1 MTKLET
7 ITAED
12 LQNRT
17 YEPTHFLVDELI
29 PEGLHILA
37 GAPKIGKSWLALW
50 LCLCVSQGQPLWNFA
65 TTQGEALYLSLEDS
79 FQRIQT
85 RLFDLTEDAP
95 PTLHFAIMADT
106 LKHGLEQQIE
116 QFLTEHPD
124 TKLVVIDTLQRVR
137 GTGSDS
143 NLYAND
149 YQAIGLLKKLA
160 DKRHIAIILIHH
172 LRKLHDDDPMNM
184 ISGSTGLSGAAD
196 STFVLQKHSR
206 LANIASLHC
215 TGRDIPDRTLKLE
228 FGEEDHIWKLLED
241 SKPCGGAS
249 KISTLQIENLLSELL
264 QKEPEISAPAKALLE
279 KIDPAGIESWT
290 PNSFSHQ
297 IRKSVDTLRKNGIF
311 ASFRKSNG
319 ERLICLKRVDGADL
333 PTVEKKSTLSTL
345 RVCRAPAP
353 RREARVA
360 AVCGFLPRQRVCV
373 RRGRKAHVASTCG
386 QRGKTQVRNPEK
398 PRRGGKNPPVR
409 EEPASHLAS
418 RRRTGSLPN
427 ASNRAEAHT
436 HFMRTEE
443 NMRKNKQ
450 FSIRISAQDL
460 ETIRQKA
467 VQAHMSQSDYVTAC
481 CLGKRIVILDGLRE
495 VLRQQKAIGN
505 NLNQLTVLAN
515 MGKVQF
521 ANLDSAAQE
530 FSKINTALRELQE
543 GGAGRSQSSIS

>member
-106 LKHGLEQQIE
+106 LKRGLEQQIE
-116 QFLTEHPD
+116 QFLTDHPD

-137 GTGSDS
+137 SAGSDS

-149 YQAIGLLKKLA
+149 YQDIGLLKKLA
-160 DKRHIAIILIHH
+160 DKRHIAILLIHH

-196 STFVLQKHSR
+196 SAFVLQKHSR

-241 SKPCGGAS
+241 SKTCSGAS
-249 KISTLQIENLLSELL
+249 RISTLQLVHLFSALLSAD
-264 QKEPEISAPAKALLE
+264 PAYTGTPSALSA
-279 KIDPAGIESWT
+279 KIDPDGKLGITPKKVTRLALES
-290 PNSFSHQ
+290 
-297 IRKSVDTLRKNGIF
+297 VETLRENGIF
-311 ASFRKSNG
+311 VKTYRSNG
-319 ERLICLKRVDGADL
+319 KRLISLRSAESADL
-333 PTVEKKSTLSTL
+333 PTVEKID
-345 RVCRAPAP
+345 PID
-353 RREARVA
+353 
-360 AVCGFLPRQRVCV
+360 
-373 RRGRKAHVASTCG
+373 
-386 QRGKTQVRNPEK
+386 
-398 PRRGGKNPPVR
+398 
-409 EEPASHLAS
+409 PASRS
-418 RRRTGSLPN
+418 
-427 ASNRAEAHT
+427 
-436 HFMRTEE
+436 
-443 NMRKNKQ
+443 
-450 FSIRISAQDL
+450 SA
-460 ETIRQKA
+460 
-467 VQAHMSQSDYVTAC
+467 C
-481 CLGKRIVILDGLRE
+481 
-495 VLRQQKAIGN
+495 
-505 NLNQLTVLAN
+505 
-515 MGKVQF
+515 
-521 ANLDSAAQE
+521 AAP
-530 FSKINTALRELQE
+530 
-543 GGAGRSQSSIS
+543 

>member
-1 MTKLET
+1 MNKVHT

-17 YEPTHFLVDELI
+17 YEPTPFLVDELI

-50 LCLCVSQGQPLWNFA
+50 LCLCVAQGLPLWNFA
-65 TTQGEALYLSLEDS
+65 VAQGDVLYLSLEDS

-137 GTGSDS
+137 STGNDS

-149 YQAIGLLKKLA
+149 YQDIGLLKKLA
-160 DKRHIAIILIHH
+160 DSRHIAILLIHH

-196 STFVLQKHSR
+196 STFVLQKSSR

-228 FGEEDHIWKLLED
+228 FGEDDHVWKLLED
-241 SKPCGGAS
+241 SKTCSTAS
-249 KISTLQIENLLSELL
+249 KISMLQIENLLSELL

-279 KIDPAGIESWT
+279 KIDPAGSEGWT

-297 IRKSVDTLRKNGIF
+297 IRKSVDALRQNGISV
-311 ASFRKSNG
+311 SFRKSNG

-333 PTVEKKSTLSTL
+333 PTVEKI
-345 RVCRAPAP
+345 VPIDPAGAPSACTAP
-353 RREARVA
+353 
-360 AVCGFLPRQRVCV
+360 
-373 RRGRKAHVASTCG
+373 
-386 QRGKTQVRNPEK
+386 
-398 PRRGGKNPPVR
+398 
-409 EEPASHLAS
+409 
-418 RRRTGSLPN
+418 
-427 ASNRAEAHT
+427 
-436 HFMRTEE
+436 
-443 NMRKNKQ
+443 
-450 FSIRISAQDL
+450 
-460 ETIRQKA
+460 
-467 VQAHMSQSDYVTAC
+467 
-481 CLGKRIVILDGLRE
+481 
-495 VLRQQKAIGN
+495 
-505 NLNQLTVLAN
+505 
-515 MGKVQF
+515 
-521 ANLDSAAQE
+521 
-530 FSKINTALRELQE
+530 
-543 GGAGRSQSSIS
+543 

>member
-17 YEPTHFLVDELI
+17 YEPTHFLADELI

-50 LCLCVSQGQPLWNFA
+50 LCLCVAQGQALWNFT
-65 TTQGEALYLSLEDS
+65 TTQGEVLYLSLEDS
-79 FQRIQT
+79 FQHIQT

-116 QFLTEHPD
+116 QFLTEHPA

-149 YQAIGLLKKLA
+149 YQDIGILKQLA
-160 DKRHIAIILIHH
+160 DRRHIAILLIHH

-196 STFVLQKHSR
+196 STFVLQKSSR
-206 LANIASLHC
+206 LANVASLHC

-228 FGEEDHIWKLLED
+228 FGEEDHVWKLLED
-241 SKPCGGAS
+241 SKTCSGAS
-249 KISTLQIENLLSELL
+249 KISTLQLVHLFSELL
-264 QKEPEISAPAKALLE
+264 RADPTYLGSPSALSA
-279 KIDPAGIESWT
+279 KIDPVGSEGWS

-311 ASFRKSNG
+311 VSFRKSNG

-333 PTVEKKSTLSTL
+333 PTVEKIDPFDPVGVSSTRS
-345 RVCRAPAP
+345 AP
-353 RREARVA
+353 
-360 AVCGFLPRQRVCV
+360 
-373 RRGRKAHVASTCG
+373 
-386 QRGKTQVRNPEK
+386 
-398 PRRGGKNPPVR
+398 
-409 EEPASHLAS
+409 
-418 RRRTGSLPN
+418 
-427 ASNRAEAHT
+427 
-436 HFMRTEE
+436 
-443 NMRKNKQ
+443 
-450 FSIRISAQDL
+450 
-460 ETIRQKA
+460 
-467 VQAHMSQSDYVTAC
+467 
-481 CLGKRIVILDGLRE
+481 
-495 VLRQQKAIGN
+495 
-505 NLNQLTVLAN
+505 
-515 MGKVQF
+515 
-521 ANLDSAAQE
+521 
-530 FSKINTALRELQE
+530 
-543 GGAGRSQSSIS
+543 

>member
-50 LCLCVSQGQPLWNFA
+50 LCLCVAQGQALWNFA

-79 FQRIQT
+79 FQRIQM

-106 LKHGLEQQIE
+106 LKHGLDQQIE

-149 YQAIGLLKKLA
+149 YQDIGILKQLA
-160 DKRHIAIILIHH
+160 DRRHIAILLIHH

-196 STFVLQKHSR
+196 STFVLQKNSR

-228 FGEEDHIWKLLED
+228 FGEDDHVWKLLED
-241 SKPCGGAS
+241 SKTCSGAS
-249 KISTLQIENLLSELL
+249 KISTLQLVHLFSALLSAD
-264 QKEPEISAPAKALLE
+264 PTYSGTPSALSA
-279 KIDPAGIESWT
+279 KIDPDGKLGITPKKVTRLVLES
-290 PNSFSHQ
+290 
-297 IRKSVDTLRKNGIF
+297 VETLRENGVLVKTY
-311 ASFRKSNG
+311 RSNG
-319 ERLICLKRVDGADL
+319 KRLISLRNAESADL
-333 PTVEKKSTLSTL
+333 PTVEKIDPID
-345 RVCRAPAP
+345 PAGVSN
-353 RREARVA
+353 AR
-360 AVCGFLPRQRVCV
+360 
-373 RRGRKAHVASTCG
+373 
-386 QRGKTQVRNPEK
+386 
-398 PRRGGKNPPVR
+398 
-409 EEPASHLAS
+409 
-418 RRRTGSLPN
+418 
-427 ASNRAEAHT
+427 
-436 HFMRTEE
+436 
-443 NMRKNKQ
+443 
-450 FSIRISAQDL
+450 SA
-460 ETIRQKA
+460 T
-467 VQAHMSQSDYVTAC
+467 
-481 CLGKRIVILDGLRE
+481 
-495 VLRQQKAIGN
+495 
-505 NLNQLTVLAN
+505 
-515 MGKVQF
+515 
-521 ANLDSAAQE
+521 
-530 FSKINTALRELQE
+530 
-543 GGAGRSQSSIS
+543 